1 MGFNDEYQKLR
12 KKRLEEEQ
20 EKKPGG
26 GGMLYQNKTLP
37 KEDVAPIVTATGNKK
52 DVFDDGYQIGDV
64 SKAII
69 GKATDWGIIN
79 EDNAFSDGYQFGDVY
94 KTIGSSYVDFQLSTA
109 EGLGSLV
116 EGVTDLAGY
125 GIAGVSDLLGA
136 DEFSEVLKESV
147 KKNTV
152 LGWGDAYREHK
163 NLMGYNIADNT
174 LWGDTVRSFGQ
185 GLGYVAGIV
194 GTAGIGGAAGL
205 SSSAITALITGVS
218 GASAMGSGMSEA
230 YEGGATDEEA
240 VLYGAINGV
249 VNAGSELLFGGL
261 GKSVNALGL
270 GRGISSLDDMFAK
283 KLTEKI
289 SNNFVKTVLQYG
301 VKASAE
307 GFEEVLAGVGQAVG
321 KKLTYMSDEDLGQ
334 LIEDENLLEQFAMGA
349 AISGVMQIPDAAI
362 SIKSGNDFITG
373 LSDDEQA
380 VVDNLYNERV
390 AEQEKDGKLTA
401 KEKNKILEQVKRDM
415 ERGYISVDEIERV
428 LGGETYEAYQNTLNE
443 EKALQDEYNVL
454 YKMKN
459 GEKSDE
465 QIDRQRELKAK
476 LEEITQKGTTTT
488 LKTQL
493 SEGVIGRVK
502 GTRLAESYNERARRG
517 RAFEADLSK
526 YDDKQAEIVKRAAE
540 SGILNN
546 TNRTHEFVD
555 MVAKISA
562 DKGVL
567 FDFTNNAKLKE
578 SGFAVEGAT
587 VNGYFDKKSNT
598 VGVNIDSAKAFDT
611 VVGHEIT
618 HVLEGTELYTE
629 LQKAVFDYAK
639 TKGEYNGRR
648 QALAKLY
655 AEEDIDSEMTADLI
669 GEYLFTDE
677 DFVKNLSVQNRNVFQ
692 KIYDEIKYLYK
703 VVTAGSKEARALEK
717 VKRAFD
723 KAYREGVKANGKAS
737 GDVKH
742 SLSDSDGQRLTKEQ
756 QEFFKDSKIRNDNG
770 SLKVMHHGTN
780 ESFTVFDKNKAR
792 YSGTYGKGFYF
803 TDSTSH
809 AATYGELLDVYL
821 NITNPL
827 QNGTSDITKD
837 QIRKFVEAIAED
849 EDYGIENYGY
859 DATIDSVTDSL
870 HGKSDFGIILDLNIT
885 CIGDM
890 VEAVE
895 LFNKV
900 NGTNYDGIVAPTETV
915 AFYPEQIK
923 LIDNK
928 APTAN
933 PDIRYSLSDSDG
945 KQLTKGQQEYFKDS
959 KMRDENGNL
968 KVMYHGSQDA
978 GFHVFDPGMS
988 DDDTSL
994 FFVDRNDVAASYS
1007 GTSETY
1013 EAQSIRTAED
1023 MNKFIES
1030 IGVEGYEVIEHDGKF
1045 DLIYE
1050 DELIASRDTAKEIY
1064 EEFCWYES
1072 VGEGD
1077 ANYKVYLNLK
1087 NPLVVDGKGRP
1098 WNKIDAEFSQEI
1110 YDKYQSLTAEEKD
1123 ALIDLAEWEDFSL
1136 FNSEIQEATEG
1147 DLASAYAKMGEDC
1160 NIYDLFSV
1168 AADNFSEESM
1178 RENARGYL
1186 KTRDYAQRAKEQG
1199 YDGVIFNN
1207 IVDNGGY
1214 SNGSEGAS
1222 TVAIAFESS
1231 QIKSVANENP
1241 TGDPDIRFSL
1251 SEAVEETNDLMAIH
1265 NLTEEKLRKSLKL
1278 GGLPMPSVA
1287 IARAQDGH
1295 NEFGNIS
1302 LILKKDAIDPGTSRY
1317 NKVYSGDAWTP
1328 TYPRVEYKVN
1338 SKVSKQIGDKIH
1350 SLVPS
1355 DVINDL
1361 GDVHFD
1367 TDNMTDTLNR
1377 FGGNMADAFGSNY
1390 ALKYAYLKDSGVD
1403 IALPMKEKNISYY
1416 GTRENGAIIKVAE
1429 ALTQEELITALN
1441 GGHEVADQY
1450 EPIIRKAVAEYTQ
1463 EKYGDV
1469 PELLDIMMPREQLTY
1484 SELDGYVSEALSYHR
1499 KGVERTVDTKAARE
1513 LINEQ
1518 VDQTEYEAWLNVLF
1532 SGIVEKEGI
1541 RNNADYFTPSG
1552 NRRSFEALHY
1562 EHNLEN
1568 VIKAMREKGAKGVGA
1583 FSSANILGASTT
1595 EFGSIKELKQSTDR
1609 LRMMTQDEFDKIRKQ
1624 YTDRFF
1630 DLASSLPKDKNS
1642 FIATDDAANMLV
1654 EAVTK
1659 YKTRSGIA
1667 NYLRRES
1674 QGWANYSEY
1683 VVDDLIELVEDIRKM
1698 PTGYFEA
1705 KPQRAVGFDEVGVF
1719 VIPRNADPKLK
1730 QELLNRGYSIAE
1742 YDPDVDGDR
1751 QKVVNSFEQ
1760 YKFSLSA
1767 KGEAPGKGRFY
1778 GKDMRLEVAPV
1789 AEDVSTTTEQ
1799 AVPEAVAP
1807 VAETVA
1813 EPETVAPVAD
1823 WMPDTDETYAPSLYD
1838 LIDERDALQEQLRA
1852 AMEANDQEGAL
1863 PLVQRYQEVTQ
1874 QISQMEAAES
1884 ERLASLDE
1892 ADVPPE
1898 MEAPYVAQREPITI
1912 DGKSLDKITGD
1923 VSDMLGLNAEDR
1935 ARMAQTIQK
1944 YSQNSELTDSDL
1956 FDEILDHYEYY
1967 EEVQIENDEAD
1978 AARRFIK
1985 GTKLYLP
1992 ENLKGDFDGKRK
2004 DGFNAFRRE
2013 HFGHFT
2019 ITTQEGAGARSVDSL
2034 YQELNETFPD
2044 LFPDDIW
2051 NAAEQ
2056 LQQMADVA
2064 SMKPKTEYRTGQ
2076 FDPDTVGEAVEMIR
2090 SGVAR
2095 YAQNEKMRAFNLESA
2110 RLSRMYGKTIA
2121 PVADTP
2127 TFETANTSQ
2136 VMGQQTMFEEPAKK
2150 DRFEQMLEREMAA
2163 LEKEFAQRR
2172 SEMEAQLGDKNAYIS
2187 GRAMDL
2193 YYEISNLKKGV
2204 RASRELGYLLDHGFA
2219 WNTIKSKLLTIKRYP
2234 GEVINPDS
2242 VEESV
2247 IREALSREYEDKVY
2261 ELSELGLEYQKRVS
2275 EIEQSVERARKEAEK
2290 AEQLIKRAELHKN
2303 IVDRVRSSFAA
2314 NGFDFDKVLK
2324 NARNLSTFAT
2334 VDNTP
2339 QRVMEKALGYKQ
2351 GQILADETVN
2361 KVAQNETEGI
2371 KWLNSYTDRKSGLLA
2386 QISKQ
2391 YNIKPGSKES
2401 AAAQMY
2407 AEGFF
2412 VDDNSETIFYGD
2424 AELAKDF
2431 PDAQTQ
2437 ENIKGLAKDPRI
2449 RKIYDETLAMIN
2461 ESRVRNGYP
2470 EIQKLDNYFLHFRA
2484 MDDTFSRL
2492 GLPFNPNDIK
2502 AKDLPTDLNGV
2513 TADLKPGQPYF
2524 ASAMHRRGVRTTH
2537 DLLGGLERYLTS
2549 AKSQIYHI
2557 DDIQTLRALRNYIAD
2572 IYGQANGLESLDAL
2586 TEEEVEERIKQV
2598 YGAHLS
2604 TFAKFLN
2611 EEANVLAGK
2620 TALIDRGLEGIIG
2633 RRGMTFIDNL
2643 NKQVGS
2649 NMVGFN
2655 VSSSLTNFLPVVQTF
2670 AKTNKFA
2677 FVKGF
2682 AQTVSNRVS
2691 SIAGGGDNFAQ
2702 NSPVMI
2708 RRKGADR
2715 FHRTVWQK
2723 MGDPG
2728 YALMGAVDSI
2738 STEII
2743 ARAKYNELIGKGLT
2757 SAQAHTVTDK
2767 WVSRLMGDR
2776 SLGQMPQL
2784 YNSKMLGLVT
2794 KFQLEVRNQ
2803 LDSQFYDT
2811 IQEAKVSN
2819 EHIEN
2824 QLERNAKTAAKV
2836 ASTFFQLAVAQHI
2849 FGAVFESI
2857 AGYNP
2862 AFDIIDVVI
2871 KALGLDDDE
2880 ESEDTVLDNVE
2891 QGFLALLEDL
2901 PYTSTLTG
2909 GRIPISNALPIE
2921 QLINGKDEYGND
2933 KPRWKTALEA
2943 LPYYVLPGGYGQAKK
2958 TVQGLSMFSDKLPVT
2973 GSYTD
2978 SGNLRFPVE
2987 ETPGNIAQAAV
2998 FGQWANE
3005 NARYYFDNEIAP
3017 LNEKQTQEYADVG
3030 MSIRD
3035 YWKYRKGLK
3044 GLKTLEEKAE
3054 YIDGL
3059 DLTDEQKN
3067 ILINNIVDREEDIDM
3082 SDYDEYGSFGEF
3094 DFAVKNPEK
3103 YEFFKANGI
3112 SYEDYDNADEDG
3124 KRAYTWAYENP
3135 EKYTVA
3141 KAISDDFLTYY
3152 KYKGELYDIK
3162 ADKDENGE
3170 TIRGSAKE
3178 KKIDYINNLDLDYGQ
3193 RIILFKS
3200 MYNADDTYNADIVDY
3215 LNGREDISYDE
3226 MVTILTEL
3234 GFTVKGDNVY
3244 WD

>member
-12 KKRLEEEQ
+12 KKRLEGQNSDNESTA
-20 EKKPGG
+20 PV
-26 GGMLYQNKTLP
+26 MLYRNKTATA
-37 KEDVAPIVTATGNKK
+37 EDIAPVMTSKKTATTEKDEDDGNGKK
-52 DVFDDGYQIGDV
+52 WWQGFVQKGDAFKDGYQIGDV
-64 SKAII
+64 AKTLLGTDVDI
-69 GKATDWGIIN
+69 ATNLISGVVGWG
-79 EDNAFSDGYQFGDVY
+79 ENAADAAA
-94 KTIGSSYVDFQLSTA
+94 T
-109 EGLGSLV
+109 GLGMISEKMGWDGAAKKLNEFAQKDLYDENKVARKILTSNMLPNIIPGTESLS
-116 EGVTDLAGY
+116 LATKALFTIEDWLNSKGDDN
-125 GIAGVSDLLGA
+125 S
-136 DEFSEVLKESV
+136 
-147 KKNTV
+147 V
-152 LGWGDAYREHK
+152 LGDTSDSLIQSAGETVVK
-163 NLMGYNIADNT
+163 MGAP
-174 LWGDTVRSFGQ
+174 
-185 GLGYVAGIV
+185 
-194 GTAGIGGAAGL
+194 GIGN
-205 SSSAITALITGVS
+205 IITGVTVFGEQAEQALKEDATFMQAGGS
-218 GASAMGSGMSEA
+218 GAISAAAEIMFEKLSGGIKIGGSTLD
-230 YEGGATDEEA
+230 EGLTKI
-240 VLYGAINGV
+240 V
-249 VNAGSELLFGGL
+249 
-261 GKSVNALGL
+261 
-270 GRGISSLDDMFAK
+270 AK
-283 KLTEKI
+283 NI
-289 SNNFVKTVLQYG
+289 SNVALRNAVHFGLDVVG
-301 VKASAE
+301 EA
-307 GFEEVLAGVGQAVG
+307 GEEVATEFVS
-321 KKLTYMSDEDLGQ
+321 KLGTKLYKEEDLGEI
-334 LIEDENLLEQFAMGA
+334 LFSEDALNDYIQA
-349 AISGVMQIPDAAI
+349 AIGGGLMGGAFNVSGAV
-362 SIKSGNDFITG
+362 SGTKHGVDYKTG
-373 LSDDEQA
+373 LTDDESR
-380 VVDNLYNERV
+380 VVEKIVEERI
-390 AEQEKDGKLTA
+390 AEQEKDGKLSGKQ
-401 KEKNKILEQVKRDM
+401 KETIREQVMRDL
-415 ERGYISVDEIERV
+415 ERGGISVDDIERI
-428 LGGETYEAYQNTLNE
+428 LGGETYQTYQNTLNE
-443 EKALQDEYNVL
+443 QKTLQDEYDAL

-465 QIDRQRELKAK
+465 QIDRQKELKAK
-476 LEEITQKGTTTT
+476 LEEIAQNDNVTT

-493 SEGVIGRVK
+493 SESVLGRAK

-517 RAFEADLSK
+517 QAFEADLSK
-526 YDDKQAEIVKRAAE
+526 YDEKQAEIVKKAAE

-555 MVAKISA
+555 MIAKISA

-587 VNGYFDKKSNT
+587 VNGYFDKKTNT
-598 VGVNIDSAKAFDT
+598 VGVNIDSAKALDT

-618 HVLEGTELYTE
+618 HVLEGTELYSE
-629 LQKAVFDYAK
+629 LQKAVFNYAK
-639 TKGEYNGRR
+639 TKGEFDGRR
-648 QALAKLY
+648 ATLSKLY

-669 GEYLFTDE
+669 GEYLFTDA
-677 DFVKNLSVQNRNVFQ
+677 DFVQNLSVQNRNVFQ
-692 KIYDEIKYLYK
+692 KIYDEIKYLVK
-703 VVTAGSKEARALEK
+703 VVTAGSKEARRLEE

-723 KAYREGVKANGKAS
+723 KAYREGGKAS
-737 GDVKH
+737 GDSKY
-742 SLSDSDGQRLTKEQ
+742 SLSKDANGNVFVDVTEDIFDGNNGESVARTIQRVIHERFNNLVDVHGQKIQVNKTTND
-756 QEFFKDSKIRNDNG
+756 EFRKSESARALLENDAQTYNDKLKTIANADEILSAAKNWIGEEIKHIRKDDIVEFARGNVTYRVGENGYVADVIVGTRKNG
-770 SLKVMHHGTN
+770 SAVLYDLVNIYEKEIA
-780 ESFTVFDKNKAR
+780 ESQVTMASDNSSQR
-792 YSGTYGKGFYF
+792 R
-803 TDSTSH
+803 
-809 AATYGELLDVYL
+809 
-821 NITNPL
+821 
-827 QNGTSDITKD
+827 QGTSADEIIPQNSKKSSGSA
-837 QIRKFVEAIAED
+837 KF
-849 EDYGIENYGY
+849 
-859 DATIDSVTDSL
+859 
-870 HGKSDFGIILDLNIT
+870 
-885 CIGDM
+885 
-890 VEAVE
+890 
-895 LFNKV
+895 
-900 NGTNYDGIVAPTETV
+900 
-915 AFYPEQIK
+915 
-923 LIDNK
+923 
-928 APTAN
+928 
-933 PDIRYSLSDSDG
+933 SLSDSDG

-978 GFHVFDPGMS
+978 GFHVFDAKMS
-988 DDDTSL
+988 DDDTSF

-1013 EAQSIRTAED
+1013 EARTIRSADD
-1023 MNKFIES
+1023 MNNFLAE
-1030 IGVEGYEVIEHDGKF
+1030 IGYDQYEAVERDGRF
-1045 DLIYE
+1045 
-1050 DELIASRDTAKEIY
+1050 ELLENNDHVAWSDTAQGLY
-1064 EEFCWYES
+1064 EEFCWYEG

-1087 NPLVVDGKGRP
+1087 NPLVVDAKGRE
-1098 WNKIDAEFSQEI
+1098 W
-1110 YDKYQSLTAEEKD
+1110 KD
-1123 ALIDLAEWEDFSL
+1123 LRGW
-1136 FNSEIQEATEG
+1136 QR
-1147 DLASAYAKMGEDC
+1147 
-1160 NIYDLFSV
+1160 
-1168 AADNFSEESM
+1168 AAHIK
-1178 RENARGYL
+1178 RENTEVRRVDGDFRLFDKNTGEEIPNAEIAVNSYTEQMERNAL
-1186 KTRDYAQRAKEQG
+1186 RSIMVDKVNNILDISTESLRTTRDVSKWAKAHG

-1338 SKVSKQIGDKIH
+1338 SKVSKKIGDKIH
-1350 SLVPS
+1350 SLVPP

-1484 SELDGYVSEALSYHR
+1484 NDLDGYISEALSYHR

-1518 VDQTEYEAWLNVLF
+1518 VDQSEYEAWLNDLF

-1583 FSSANILGASTT
+1583 FGSGNILGASTT

-1609 LRMMTQDEFDKIRKQ
+1609 LRMMSQDEFDKIRKQ

-1742 YDPDVDGDR
+1742 YDPDVEGDR

-1767 KGEAPGKGRFY
+1767 EGEAPTKGRFY

-1789 AEDVSTTTEQ
+1789 AEDIATTTEQ
-1799 AVPEAVAP
+1799 AAPEA
-1807 VAETVA
+1807 
-1813 EPETVAPVAD
+1813 VAPVAD
-1823 WMPDTDETYAPSLYD
+1823 WMPDTEETYTPTLYD
-1838 LIDERDALQEQLRA
+1838 LIDERDALREQMIAVQGDL
-1852 AMEANDQEGAL
+1852 EAIA
-1863 PLVQRYQEVTQ
+1863 PLAQRYGEVMQ
-1874 QISQMEAAES
+1874 QIGQLEADDNA
-1884 ERLASLDE
+1884 RLASLDD

-1898 MEAPYVAQREPITI
+1898 VEAPYVAQREPITI
-1912 DGKSLDKITGD
+1912 DGKSLDKITGE
-1923 VSDMLGLNAEDR
+1923 VGNMLGLDAESR
-1935 ARMAQTIQK
+1935 ERMAQTIQN
-1944 YSQNSELTDSDL
+1944 YAQSGEMTESDL
-1956 FDEILDHYEYY
+1956 FNEILDNYEYY
-1967 EEVQIENDEAD
+1967 EEMQVENDEAD

-1985 GTKLYLP
+1985 GTKLYLH
-1992 ENLKGDFDGKRK
+1992 ESLKADFNGKRN

-2019 ITTQEGAGARSVDSL
+2019 ITTQKGAGAMSVDSL
-2034 YQELNETFPD
+2034 YSELSDNFPD
-2044 LFPDDIW
+2044 LFPADIG
-2051 NAAEQ
+2051 NSADM
-2056 LQQMADVA
+2056 LQRMADVA
-2064 SMKPKTEYRTGQ
+2064 SMKPRTEYRTGQ
-2076 FDPDTVGEAVEMIR
+2076 FDPDTVGEAVELIR

-2095 YAQNEKMRAFNLESA
+2095 YAQGEKFKAFNKEGD
-2110 RLSRMYGKTIA
+2110 RLLRMYGKDLA
-2121 PVADTP
+2121 PVVDTP
-2127 TFETANTSQ
+2127 TIETANTSE

-2163 LEKEFAQRR
+2163 LEQEFAQRKA
-2172 SEMEAQLGDKNAYIS
+2172 EMEARLQNKDAYIS
-2187 GRAMDL
+2187 GRAMEL
-2193 YYEISNLKKGV
+2193 YNEISNLKKGV
-2204 RASRELGYLLDHGFA
+2204 RASKELGYLLDHGFA

-2247 IREALSREYEDKVY
+2247 IREALLREYEDKVY
-2261 ELSELGLEYQKRVS
+2261 ELSELGNEYQKQVT
-2275 EIEQSVERARKEAEK
+2275 ELEQSIERARKEAEK
-2290 AEQLIKRAELHKN
+2290 AEQLIKRAELHKV
-2303 IVDRVRSSFAA
+2303 IVDRVRSGFAA

-2324 NARNLSTFAT
+2324 NAKNLSTFRT

-2339 QRVMEKALGYKQ
+2339 QRVMEKALGYKA

-2371 KWLNSYTDRKSGLLA
+2371 RWLNSFTDRKSGLLA
-2386 QISKQ
+2386 KISKQ
-2391 YNIKPGSKES
+2391 YHIKPGSKES

-2412 VDDNSETIFYGD
+2412 VSEQGDAIFYGD
-2424 AELAKDF
+2424 AELARDF
-2431 PDAQTQ
+2431 PDARTQ
-2437 ENIKGLAKDPRI
+2437 ENIKGLAADPRI
-2449 RKIYDETLAMIN
+2449 RKIYDETLTAIN

-2470 EIQKLDNYFLHFRA
+2470 EIPKLDNYFLHFRA
-2484 MDDTFSRL
+2484 MDDTFSTL
-2492 GLPFNPNDIK
+2492 GLPFNPNDIR

-2537 DLLGGLERYLTS
+2537 DLLGGLERYLGS
-2549 AKSQIYHI
+2549 AKNQIYHI

-2572 IYGQANGLESLDAL
+2572 TYGQANGLDSLDVL

-2649 NMVGFN
+2649 NMVGYN
-2655 VSSSLTNFLPVVQTF
+2655 ISSSLTNFLPVVQTF
-2670 AKTNKFA
+2670 AKTNKYD

-2682 AQTVSNRVS
+2682 AQTVSGRLG

-2715 FHRTVWQK
+2715 FHRTAWQK
-2723 MGDPG
+2723 LSDPG
-2728 YALMGAVDSI
+2728 YALMGSVDSI

-2743 ARAKYNELIGKGLT
+2743 ARAKYNELTRKGLT

-2767 WVSRLMGDR
+2767 WVSRMMGDR

-2819 EHIEN
+2819 EQIEN

-2862 AFDIIDVVI
+2862 AFDIIEVI
-2871 KALGLDDDE
+2871 MTALGWDDE
-2880 ESEDTVLDNVE
+2880 EDSEDTVLDNVE

-2921 QLINGKDEYGND
+2921 QLIKGKDEYGND

-2943 LPYYVLPGGYGQAKK
+2943 FPYYVSPGGYGQAKK
-2958 TVQGLSMFSDKLPVT
+2958 TAQGLKMFSDKLPVT

-2987 ETPGNIAQAAV
+2987 KTPGNVAQAAI
-2998 FGQWANE
+2998 FGQWASE
-3005 NARYYFDNEIAP
+3005 NARYYFDNDIAP

-3035 YWKYRKGLK
+3035 YWSYRKGLS

-3067 ILINNIVDREEDIDM
+3067 ILINNIVDRKEDIDM
-3082 SDYDEYGSFGEF
+3082 SDYDQYGSFEEF
-3094 DFAVKNPEK
+3094 NFAAKNPEK

-3112 SYEDYDNADEDG
+3112 SYEQYNASEES
-3124 KRAYTWAYENP
+3124 REAYSWAYNNP
-3135 EKYTVA
+3135 EKYTLS
-3141 KAISDDFLTYY
+3141 KAVSSDVVTYR
-3152 KYKGELYDIK
+3152 KYAAELYDIK
-3162 ADKDENGE
+3162 ADKDEDGKS
-3170 TIRGSAKE
+3170 IIGSRKE
-3178 KKIDYINNLDLDYGQ
+3178 KVIDYVNNLDIDYGE
-3193 RIILFKS
+3193 RLILFKS
-3200 MYNADDTYNADIVDY
+3200 EYNADDTYNEDIIDY
-3215 LNGREDISYDE
+3215 LNNREDISYDE

-3234 GFTVKGDNVY
+3234 GFTVKNGNVY

>member
-1 MGFNDEYQKLR
+1 MGFNDEYLKLR
-12 KKRLEEEQ
+12 KKRLEGEGQ
-20 EKKPGG
+20 DDTSG

-37 KEDVAPIVTATGNKK
+37 KEDVAPIVTSTKK
-52 DVFDDGYQIGDV
+52 KQEDEGEGKKWWQGFVQKGDAFKDGYQIGDV
-64 SKAII
+64 
-69 GKATDWGIIN
+69 T
-79 EDNAFSDGYQFGDVY
+79 
-94 KTIGSSYVDFQLSTA
+94 KT
-109 EGLGSLV
+109 
-116 EGVTDLAGY
+116 
-125 GIAGVSDLLGA
+125 LLGTDVDIA
-136 DEFSEVLKESV
+136 
-147 KKNTV
+147 T
-152 LGWGDAYREHK
+152 
-163 NLMGYNIADNT
+163 NL
-174 LWGDTVRSFGQ
+174 LS
-185 GLGYVAGIV
+185 GIV
-194 GTAGIGGAAGL
+194 GWGENAADAAATGLGMVSEKMGWDGAAKKLNEFAQKDLYDENKVARKILTSNMLPTIIPGTESLSLAAKGLFTIEDWLNSKGDDNSVLGDASDSLIQSAGETVVKMGAPGIGN
-205 SSSAITALITGVS
+205 IITGVTVF
-218 GASAMGSGMSEA
+218 GEQAEQALREDATFGQASGSGLISAAAEIMFEKLSGGIKIGGSTLD
-230 YEGGATDEEA
+230 EGLTKI
-240 VLYGAINGV
+240 V
-249 VNAGSELLFGGL
+249 
-261 GKSVNALGL
+261 
-270 GRGISSLDDMFAK
+270 AK
-283 KLTEKI
+283 NI
-289 SNNFVKTVLQYG
+289 SNVALRNAVHFGLDVVG
-301 VKASAE
+301 EA
-307 GFEEVLAGVGQAVG
+307 GEEVATEFVS
-321 KKLTYMSDEDLGQ
+321 KLGTKLYKEEDLGEI
-334 LIEDENLLEQFAMGA
+334 LFSEDALNDYIQA
-349 AISGVMQIPDAAI
+349 AIGGGLMGGAFNVSGAV
-362 SIKSGNDFITG
+362 SGTKHGVDYKTG
-373 LSDDEQA
+373 LSNDESR
-380 VVDNLYNERV
+380 VIDTIIDERIK
-390 AEQEKDGKLTA
+390 EREKDGKLTG
-401 KEKNKILEQVKRDM
+401 KEKETIREQVMRDL
-415 ERGYISVDEIERV
+415 ERGGISVDDIERI
-428 LGGETYEAYQNTLNE
+428 LGGETYQTYQNALNE
-443 EKALQDEYNVL
+443 QKSLQDEYDAL

-465 QIDRQRELKAK
+465 QIDRQKELKAK
-476 LEEITQKGTTTT
+476 LEEIAQKDQVTT

-493 SEGVIGRVK
+493 SESVLYRAK

-517 RAFEADLSK
+517 QAFEADLSQ
-526 YDDKQAEIVKRAAE
+526 YDEKQAEIVKKAAE

-587 VNGYFDKKSNT
+587 VNGYFDKKTNT
-598 VGVNIDSAKAFDT
+598 VGVNIDSAKALDT

-618 HVLEGTELYTE
+618 HVLEGTELYSE

-639 TKGEYNGRR
+639 TKGEFDGRR
-648 QALAKLY
+648 AALAKLY

-669 GEYLFTDE
+669 GEYLFTDA
-677 DFVKNLSVQNRNVFQ
+677 DFVQNLSVTNRNVFQ

-703 VVTAGSKEARALEK
+703 LATAGSKEARKLEE

-723 KAYREGVKANGKAS
+723 KAYREGVKAQTNAKDG
-737 GDVKH
+737 VKN
-742 SLSDSDGQRLTKEQ
+742 SLSDSDGNTLTKEQ
-756 QEFFKDSKIRNDNG
+756 SEYFKSSKIRDGNG
-770 SLKVMHHGTN
+770 NLKVMHHGTN
-780 ESFTVFDKNKAR
+780 ESFTVFDKRKAR
-792 YSGTYGKGFYF
+792 SGGTYGKGFYF

-809 AATYGELLDVYL
+809 AATYGESIDVYL
-821 NITNPL
+821 NITNPI
-827 QNGTSDITKD
+827 QNGTTNITKD
-837 QIRKFVEAIAED
+837 QIRKFVEAIAAD
-849 EDYGIENYGY
+849 EDYGIDNYGY
-859 DATIDSVTDSL
+859 DATIDSVTDSVY
-870 HGKSDFGIILDLNIT
+870 GKSDFGMILDLNIS

-900 NGTNYDGIVAPTETV
+900 NGTNYDGIIAPTETV

-923 LIDNK
+923 RIDNE
-928 APTAN
+928 APTGD

-945 KQLTKGQQEYFKDS
+945 KQLSKGQQEYFKDS

-968 KVMYHGSQDA
+968 MVMYHGSQDA

-988 DDDTSL
+988 DDDTSF

-1050 DELIASRDTAKEIY
+1050 DDLIASRDTVKEIY
-1064 EEFCWYES
+1064 DEFCWYES

-1087 NPLVVDGKGRP
+1087 NPLVLDAKGRP

-1241 TGDPDIRFSL
+1241 TGDADIRYS
-1251 SEAVEETNDLMAIH
+1251 
-1265 NLTEEKLRKSLKL
+1265 LTEYTAEEKK
-1278 GGLPMPSVA
+1278 A
-1287 IARAQDGH
+1287 H
-1295 NEFGNIS
+1295 NDAVLSHFGRTF
-1302 LILKKDAIDPGTSRY
+1302 KWAETG
-1317 NKVYSGDAWTP
+1317 
-1328 TYPRVEYKVN
+1328 
-1338 SKVSKQIGDKIH
+1338 
-1350 SLVPS
+1350 
-1355 DVINDL
+1355 
-1361 GDVHFD
+1361 
-1367 TDNMTDTLNR
+1367 
-1377 FGGNMADAFGSNY
+1377 
-1390 ALKYAYLKDSGVD
+1390 YL
-1403 IALPMKEKNISYY
+1403 
-1416 GTRENGAIIKVAE
+1416 
-1429 ALTQEELITALN
+1429 
-1441 GGHEVADQY
+1441 
-1450 EPIIRKAVAEYTQ
+1450 
-1463 EKYGDV
+1463 
-1469 PELLDIMMPREQLTY
+1469 LLDGER
-1484 SELDGYVSEALSYHR
+1484 LDLSGKHDGAPGGY
-1499 KGVERTVDTKAARE
+1499 RTVDHRDITDALGYDYGGGEYSGSLIQFMSEGNIRIVPEIGGINLSVKPTKAQ
-1513 LINEQ
+1513 EQ
-1518 VDQTEYEAWLNVLF
+1518 ALSDYISRNRGEVVLD
-1532 SGIVEKEGI
+1532 I
-1541 RNNADYFTPSG
+1541 
-1552 NRRSFEALHY
+1552 
-1562 EHNLEN
+1562 
-1568 VIKAMREKGAKGVGA
+1568 
-1583 FSSANILGASTT
+1583 
-1595 EFGSIKELKQSTDR
+1595 
-1609 LRMMTQDEFDKIRKQ
+1609 
-1624 YTDRFF
+1624 
-1630 DLASSLPKDKNS
+1630 
-1642 FIATDDAANMLV
+1642 
-1654 EAVTK
+1654 
-1659 YKTRSGIA
+1659 
-1667 NYLRRES
+1667 
-1674 QGWANYSEY
+1674 
-1683 VVDDLIELVEDIRKM
+1683 DDLKGNTVVSVEYPRGTFYKKVLDDIR
-1698 PTGYFEA
+1698 EW
-1705 KPQRAVGFDEVGVF
+1705 FDNGKQPEVSG
-1719 VIPRNADPKLK
+1719 L
-1730 QELLNRGYSIAE
+1730 S
-1742 YDPDVDGDR
+1742 
-1751 QKVVNSFEQ
+1751 SFR
-1760 YKFSLSA
+1760 SLST

-1789 AEDVSTTTEQ
+1789 AETVGETVGETKTEV
-1799 AVPEAVAP
+1799 APEA
-1807 VAETVA
+1807 
-1813 EPETVAPVAD
+1813 VAPVAD
-1823 WMPDTDETYAPSLYD
+1823 WMPEPEETYAPSLYD
-1838 LIDERDALQEQLRA
+1838 LRDERDSLREMMLA
-1852 AMEANDQEGAL
+1852 VQDDLDAVA
-1863 PLVQRYQEVTQ
+1863 PLAQRYGEVMQ
-1874 QISQMEAAES
+1874 QIQQLEADENA
-1884 ERLASLDE
+1884 RLTSLDD

-1912 DGKSLDKITGD
+1912 DGKSLDKITGE
-1923 VSDMLGLNAEDR
+1923 VGDMLGLDAESR
-1935 ARMAQTIQK
+1935 ERMSQTIQNYAQSGDK
-1944 YSQNSELTDSDL
+1944 TESDL
-1956 FDEILDHYEYY
+1956 FDEILDNYEYY
-1967 EEVQIENDEAD
+1967 EEMQIENDEAG

-1985 GTKLYLP
+1985 GTKLYLH
-1992 ENLKGDFDGKRK
+1992 ESLKGDFNGKRK

-2019 ITTQEGAGARSVDSL
+2019 ITTQKGAGAMSVDSL
-2034 YQELNETFPD
+2034 YSELADNFPD
-2044 LFPDDIW
+2044 LFPADIG
-2051 NAAEQ
+2051 NSADM
-2056 LQQMADVA
+2056 LQRMADVA
-2064 SMKPKTEYRTGQ
+2064 SMKPKVEYRTGQ
-2076 FDPDTVGEAVEMIR
+2076 FDPDTVGEAVELIR
-2090 SGVAR
+2090 SGVAQ
-2095 YAQNEKMRAFNLESA
+2095 YAQDEKFKAFNKEGD
-2110 RLSRMYGKTIA
+2110 RLLRMYGKELA
-2121 PVADTP
+2121 PVVDTP
-2127 TFETANTSQ
+2127 TIETANTSE

-2163 LEKEFAQRR
+2163 LEQEFAQRKA
-2172 SEMEAQLGDKNAYIS
+2172 EMEARLQNKDAYIS
-2187 GRAMDL
+2187 GRAMEL
-2193 YYEISNLKKGV
+2193 YNEISNLKKGV
-2204 RASRELGYLLDHGFA
+2204 RASKELGYLLDHGFT

-2261 ELSELGLEYQKRVS
+2261 ELSELGNEYQKQVT
-2275 EIEQSVERARKEAEK
+2275 ELEQSIERARKEAEK
-2290 AEQLIKRAELHKN
+2290 AEQLIKRAELHKV
-2303 IVDRVRSSFAA
+2303 IVDRVRSEFAA
-2314 NGFDFDKVLK
+2314 KGFDFDKVLK
-2324 NARNLSTFAT
+2324 NAKNLSTFRT

-2371 KWLNSYTDRKSGLLA
+2371 RWLNSFTDRKSGLLA
-2386 QISKQ
+2386 KISKQ
-2391 YNIKPGSKES
+2391 YGIKPGSKES

-2412 VDDNSETIFYGD
+2412 VSEQGDAIFYGD
-2424 AELAKDF
+2424 AELARDF
-2431 PDAQTQ
+2431 PDARTQ
-2437 ENIKGLAKDPRI
+2437 ENIKGLAADPRI
-2449 RKIYDETLAMIN
+2449 RKIYDETLAAIN

-2470 EIQKLDNYFLHFRA
+2470 EIPKLDNYFLHFRA
-2484 MDDTFSRL
+2484 MDDTFSTL
-2492 GLPFNPNDIK
+2492 GLPFNPNDIR

-2537 DLLGGLERYLTS
+2537 DLLGGLERYLGS
-2549 AKSQIYHI
+2549 AKNQIYHI

-2572 IYGQANGLESLDAL
+2572 TYGQANGLDSLDVL

-2649 NMVGFN
+2649 NMVGYN

-2670 AKTNKFA
+2670 AKTNKYD

-2682 AQTVSNRVS
+2682 AQTVSNRVG

-2715 FHRTVWQK
+2715 FHRTAWQK
-2723 MGDPG
+2723 LGDPG

-2743 ARAKYNELIGKGLT
+2743 ARAKYNELTRKGLT

-2819 EHIEN
+2819 EQIEN

-2862 AFDIIDVVI
+2862 AFDIIEVI
-2871 KALGLDDDE
+2871 MTALGWDDE
-2880 ESEDTVLDNVE
+2880 EDSEDTVLDNVE

-2921 QLINGKDEYGND
+2921 QLIKGKDEYGND

-2943 LPYYVLPGGYGQAKK
+2943 LPYYVSPGGYGQAKK
-2958 TVQGLSMFSDKLPVT
+2958 TAQGLSMFSDKLPVT

-2987 ETPGNIAQAAV
+2987 KTPGNVAQAAV
-2998 FGQWANE
+2998 FGQWASD
-3005 NARYYFDNEIAP
+3005 NARYYFDNDIAP

-3035 YWKYRKGLK
+3035 YWSYRKGLS

-3054 YIDGL
+3054 YINGL

-3067 ILINNIVDREEDIDM
+3067 ILINNIVDRKEDIDM
-3082 SDYDEYGSFGEF
+3082 SDYDQYGSFEEF
-3094 DFAVKNPEK
+3094 NFAAKNPEK

-3112 SYEDYDNADEDG
+3112 SYEQYNASEES
-3124 KRAYTWAYENP
+3124 REAYSWAYNNP
-3135 EKYTVA
+3135 EKYTLS
-3141 KAISDDFLTYY
+3141 KAVSSDVVTYR
-3152 KYKGELYDIK
+3152 KYASELYDIK
-3162 ADKDENGE
+3162 ADKDEDGKS
-3170 TIRGSAKE
+3170 IIGSRKE
-3178 KKIDYINNLDLDYGQ
+3178 KVIDYVNNLDIDYGE
-3193 RIILFKS
+3193 RLILFKS
-3200 MYNADDTYNADIVDY
+3200 EYNADDTYNEDIIDY
-3215 LNGREDISYDE
+3215 LNNREDISYDE

-3234 GFTVKGDNVY
+3234 GFTVKNGNVY

>member
-1 MGFNDEYQKLR
+1 MGFNDEYLKLR
-12 KKRLEEEQ
+12 KKRLEGEGQ
-20 EKKPGG
+20 DDTSG

-37 KEDVAPIVTATGNKK
+37 KEDVAPIVTSTKK
-52 DVFDDGYQIGDV
+52 KQEDEGEGKKWWQGFVQKGDAFKDGYQIGDV
-64 SKAII
+64 
-69 GKATDWGIIN
+69 T
-79 EDNAFSDGYQFGDVY
+79 
-94 KTIGSSYVDFQLSTA
+94 KT
-109 EGLGSLV
+109 
-116 EGVTDLAGY
+116 
-125 GIAGVSDLLGA
+125 LLGTDVDIA
-136 DEFSEVLKESV
+136 
-147 KKNTV
+147 T
-152 LGWGDAYREHK
+152 
-163 NLMGYNIADNT
+163 NL
-174 LWGDTVRSFGQ
+174 LS
-185 GLGYVAGIV
+185 GIV
-194 GTAGIGGAAGL
+194 GWGENAADAAATGLGMVSEKMGWDGAAKKLNEFAQKDLYDENKVARKILTSNMLPTIIPGTESLSLAAKGLFTIEDWLNSKGDDNSVLGDASDSLIQSAGETVVKMGAPGIGN
-205 SSSAITALITGVS
+205 IITGVTVF
-218 GASAMGSGMSEA
+218 GEQAEQALREDATFGQASGSGLISAAAEIMFEKLSGGIKIGGSTLD
-230 YEGGATDEEA
+230 EGLTKI
-240 VLYGAINGV
+240 V
-249 VNAGSELLFGGL
+249 
-261 GKSVNALGL
+261 
-270 GRGISSLDDMFAK
+270 AK
-283 KLTEKI
+283 NI
-289 SNNFVKTVLQYG
+289 SNVALRNAVHFGLDVVG
-301 VKASAE
+301 EA
-307 GFEEVLAGVGQAVG
+307 GEEVATEFVS
-321 KKLTYMSDEDLGQ
+321 KLGTKLYKEEDLGEI
-334 LIEDENLLEQFAMGA
+334 LFSEDALNDYIQA
-349 AISGVMQIPDAAI
+349 AIGGGLMGGAFNVSGAV
-362 SIKSGNDFITG
+362 SGTKHGVDYKTG
-373 LSDDEQA
+373 LNNDESR
-380 VVDNLYNERV
+380 VIDTIIDERIK
-390 AEQEKDGKLTA
+390 EREKDGKLTG
-401 KEKNKILEQVKRDM
+401 KEKETIREQVMRDL
-415 ERGYISVDEIERV
+415 ERGGISVDDIERI
-428 LGGETYEAYQNTLNE
+428 LGGETYQTYQNALNE
-443 EKALQDEYNVL
+443 QKSLQDEYDAL

-465 QIDRQRELKAK
+465 QIDRQKELKAK
-476 LEEITQKGTTTT
+476 LEEIAQKDQVTT

-493 SEGVIGRVK
+493 SEGVFGRAK

-517 RAFEADLSK
+517 QAFEADLSK
-526 YDDKQAEIVKRAAE
+526 YDTKQAEIVKKAAE

-546 TNRTHEFVD
+546 TGRTHEFVD

-587 VNGYFDKKSNT
+587 VNGYFDKKTNT
-598 VGVNIDSAKAFDT
+598 VGVNIDSAKALDT

-618 HVLEGTELYTE
+618 HVLEGTELYSE

-639 TKGEYNGRR
+639 TKGEFDGRR
-648 QALAKLY
+648 AALAKLY

-669 GEYLFTDE
+669 GEYLFTDA
-677 DFVKNLSVQNRNVFQ
+677 DFVQNLSVTNRNVFQ

-703 VVTAGSKEARALEK
+703 LATAGSKEARKLEE

-723 KAYREGVKANGKAS
+723 KAYREGVKAQTNAKDG
-737 GDVKH
+737 VKN
-742 SLSDSDGQRLTKEQ
+742 SLSDSDGNTLTKEQ
-756 QEFFKDSKIRNDNG
+756 SEYFKSSKIRDGNG
-770 SLKVMHHGTN
+770 NLKVMHHGTN
-780 ESFTVFDKNKAR
+780 ESFTVFDKRKAR
-792 YSGTYGKGFYF
+792 SGGTYGKGFYF

-809 AATYGELLDVYL
+809 AATYGESIDVYL
-821 NITNPL
+821 NITNPI
-827 QNGTSDITKD
+827 QNGTTNITKD
-837 QIRKFVEAIAED
+837 QIRKFVEAIAAD
-849 EDYGIENYGY
+849 EDYGIDNYGY
-859 DATIDSVTDSL
+859 DATIDSVTDSVY
-870 HGKSDFGIILDLNIT
+870 GKSDFGMILDLNIS

-900 NGTNYDGIVAPTETV
+900 NGTNYDGIIAPTETV

-923 LIDNK
+923 RIDNE
-928 APTAN
+928 APTGD

-945 KQLTKGQQEYFKDS
+945 KQLSKGQQEYFKDS

-968 KVMYHGSQDA
+968 MVMYHGSQDA

-988 DDDTSL
+988 DDDTSF

-1050 DELIASRDTAKEIY
+1050 DDLIASRDTVKEIY
-1064 EEFCWYES
+1064 DEFCWYES

-1087 NPLVVDGKGRP
+1087 NPLVLDAKGRP

-1241 TGDPDIRFSL
+1241 TGDADIRYS
-1251 SEAVEETNDLMAIH
+1251 
-1265 NLTEEKLRKSLKL
+1265 LTEYTAEEKK
-1278 GGLPMPSVA
+1278 A
-1287 IARAQDGH
+1287 H
-1295 NEFGNIS
+1295 NDAVLSHFGRTF
-1302 LILKKDAIDPGTSRY
+1302 KWAETG
-1317 NKVYSGDAWTP
+1317 
-1328 TYPRVEYKVN
+1328 
-1338 SKVSKQIGDKIH
+1338 
-1350 SLVPS
+1350 
-1355 DVINDL
+1355 
-1361 GDVHFD
+1361 
-1367 TDNMTDTLNR
+1367 
-1377 FGGNMADAFGSNY
+1377 
-1390 ALKYAYLKDSGVD
+1390 YL
-1403 IALPMKEKNISYY
+1403 
-1416 GTRENGAIIKVAE
+1416 
-1429 ALTQEELITALN
+1429 
-1441 GGHEVADQY
+1441 
-1450 EPIIRKAVAEYTQ
+1450 
-1463 EKYGDV
+1463 
-1469 PELLDIMMPREQLTY
+1469 LLDGER
-1484 SELDGYVSEALSYHR
+1484 LDLSGKHDGAPGGY
-1499 KGVERTVDTKAARE
+1499 RTVDHRDITDALGYDYGGGEYSGSLIQFMSEGNIRIVPEIGGINLSVKPTKAQ
-1513 LINEQ
+1513 EQ
-1518 VDQTEYEAWLNVLF
+1518 ALSDYISRNRGEVVLD
-1532 SGIVEKEGI
+1532 I
-1541 RNNADYFTPSG
+1541 
-1552 NRRSFEALHY
+1552 
-1562 EHNLEN
+1562 
-1568 VIKAMREKGAKGVGA
+1568 
-1583 FSSANILGASTT
+1583 
-1595 EFGSIKELKQSTDR
+1595 
-1609 LRMMTQDEFDKIRKQ
+1609 
-1624 YTDRFF
+1624 
-1630 DLASSLPKDKNS
+1630 
-1642 FIATDDAANMLV
+1642 
-1654 EAVTK
+1654 
-1659 YKTRSGIA
+1659 
-1667 NYLRRES
+1667 
-1674 QGWANYSEY
+1674 
-1683 VVDDLIELVEDIRKM
+1683 DDLKGNTVVSVEYPRGTFYKKVLDDIR
-1698 PTGYFEA
+1698 EW
-1705 KPQRAVGFDEVGVF
+1705 FDNGKQPEVSG
-1719 VIPRNADPKLK
+1719 L
-1730 QELLNRGYSIAE
+1730 S
-1742 YDPDVDGDR
+1742 
-1751 QKVVNSFEQ
+1751 SFR
-1760 YKFSLSA
+1760 SLST

-1789 AEDVSTTTEQ
+1789 AETVGETVGETKTEV
-1799 AVPEAVAP
+1799 APEA
-1807 VAETVA
+1807 
-1813 EPETVAPVAD
+1813 VAPVAD
-1823 WMPDTDETYAPSLYD
+1823 WMPEPEETYAPSLYD
-1838 LIDERDALQEQLRA
+1838 LRDERDSLREMMLA
-1852 AMEANDQEGAL
+1852 VQDDLDAVA
-1863 PLVQRYQEVTQ
+1863 PLAQRYGEVMQ
-1874 QISQMEAAES
+1874 QIQQLEADENA
-1884 ERLASLDE
+1884 RLTSLDD

-1912 DGKSLDKITGD
+1912 DGKSLDKITGE
-1923 VSDMLGLNAEDR
+1923 VGDMLGLDAESR
-1935 ARMAQTIQK
+1935 ERMSQTIQNYAQSGDK
-1944 YSQNSELTDSDL
+1944 TESDL
-1956 FDEILDHYEYY
+1956 FDEILDNYEYY
-1967 EEVQIENDEAD
+1967 EEMQIENDEAG

-1985 GTKLYLP
+1985 GTKLYLH
-1992 ENLKGDFDGKRK
+1992 ESLKGDFNGKRK

-2019 ITTQEGAGARSVDSL
+2019 ITTQKGAGAMSVDSL
-2034 YQELNETFPD
+2034 YSELADNFPD
-2044 LFPDDIW
+2044 LFPADIG
-2051 NAAEQ
+2051 NSADM
-2056 LQQMADVA
+2056 LQRMADVA
-2064 SMKPKTEYRTGQ
+2064 SMKPKVEYRTGQ
-2076 FDPDTVGEAVEMIR
+2076 FDPDTVGEAVELIR
-2090 SGVAR
+2090 SGVAQ
-2095 YAQNEKMRAFNLESA
+2095 YAQDEKFKAFNKEGD
-2110 RLSRMYGKTIA
+2110 RLLRMYGKELA
-2121 PVADTP
+2121 PVVDTP
-2127 TFETANTSQ
+2127 TIETANTSE

-2163 LEKEFAQRR
+2163 LEQEFAQRKA
-2172 SEMEAQLGDKNAYIS
+2172 EMEARLQNKDAYIS
-2187 GRAMDL
+2187 GRAMEL
-2193 YYEISNLKKGV
+2193 YNEISNLKKGV
-2204 RASRELGYLLDHGFA
+2204 RASKELGYLLDHGFT

-2261 ELSELGLEYQKRVS
+2261 ELSELGNEYQKQVT
-2275 EIEQSVERARKEAEK
+2275 ELEQSIERARKEAEK
-2290 AEQLIKRAELHKN
+2290 AEQLIKRAELHKV
-2303 IVDRVRSSFAA
+2303 IVDRVRSEFAA
-2314 NGFDFDKVLK
+2314 KGFDFDKVLK
-2324 NARNLSTFAT
+2324 NAKNLSTFRT

-2371 KWLNSYTDRKSGLLA
+2371 RWLNSFTDRKSGLLA
-2386 QISKQ
+2386 KISKQ
-2391 YNIKPGSKES
+2391 YGIKPGSKES

-2412 VDDNSETIFYGD
+2412 VSEQGDAIFYGD
-2424 AELAKDF
+2424 AELARDF
-2431 PDAQTQ
+2431 PDARTQ
-2437 ENIKGLAKDPRI
+2437 ENIKGLAADPRI
-2449 RKIYDETLAMIN
+2449 RKIYDETLAAIN

-2470 EIQKLDNYFLHFRA
+2470 EIPKLDNYFLHFRA
-2484 MDDTFSRL
+2484 MDDTFSTL
-2492 GLPFNPNDIK
+2492 GLPFNPNDIR

-2537 DLLGGLERYLTS
+2537 DLLGGLERYLGS
-2549 AKSQIYHI
+2549 AKNQIYHI

-2572 IYGQANGLESLDAL
+2572 TYGQANGLDSLDVL

-2649 NMVGFN
+2649 NMVGYN

-2670 AKTNKFA
+2670 AKTNKYD

-2682 AQTVSNRVS
+2682 AQTVSNRVG

-2715 FHRTVWQK
+2715 FHRTAWQK
-2723 MGDPG
+2723 LGDPG

-2743 ARAKYNELIGKGLT
+2743 ARAKYNELTRKGLT

-2819 EHIEN
+2819 EQIEN

-2862 AFDIIDVVI
+2862 AFDIIEVI
-2871 KALGLDDDE
+2871 MTALGWDDE
-2880 ESEDTVLDNVE
+2880 EDSEDTVLDNVE

-2921 QLINGKDEYGND
+2921 QLIKGKDEYGND

-2943 LPYYVLPGGYGQAKK
+2943 LPYYVSPGGYGQAKK
-2958 TVQGLSMFSDKLPVT
+2958 TAQGLSMFSDKLPVT

-2987 ETPGNIAQAAV
+2987 KTPGNVAQAAV
-2998 FGQWANE
+2998 FGQWASD
-3005 NARYYFDNEIAP
+3005 NARYYFDNDIAP

-3035 YWKYRKGLK
+3035 YWSYRKGLS

-3054 YIDGL
+3054 YINGL

-3067 ILINNIVDREEDIDM
+3067 ILINNIVDRKEDIDM
-3082 SDYDEYGSFGEF
+3082 SDYDQYGSFEEF
-3094 DFAVKNPEK
+3094 NFAAKNPEK

-3112 SYEDYDNADEDG
+3112 SYEQYNASEES
-3124 KRAYTWAYENP
+3124 REAYSWAYNNP
-3135 EKYTVA
+3135 EKYTLS
-3141 KAISDDFLTYY
+3141 KAVSSDVVTYR
-3152 KYKGELYDIK
+3152 KYASELYDIK
-3162 ADKDENGE
+3162 ADKDEDGKS
-3170 TIRGSAKE
+3170 IIGSRKE
-3178 KKIDYINNLDLDYGQ
+3178 KVIDYVNNLDIDYGE
-3193 RIILFKS
+3193 RLILFKS
-3200 MYNADDTYNADIVDY
+3200 EYNADDTYNEDIIDY
-3215 LNGREDISYDE
+3215 LNNREDISYDE

-3234 GFTVKGDNVY
+3234 GFTVKNGNVY